1 MYINDYDF
9 GKKNFESVKKVAE
22 HFNNVGACTSSSA
35 NDIGV
40 SGSFMMSLVRM
51 GAANVVGKKEGF
63 MRIGSDYQGDLYRRY
78 EANLYV
84 LTITAS
90 DFWKRYVQGVE
101 RVCNEKKNAAECYVS
116 AAKNKLTEVEN
127 LLSKVNAIRI

>member
-1 MYINDYDF
+1 MYINEYDF

-22 HFNNVGACTSSSA
+22 HFNDVGACTPSSA
-35 NDIGV
+35 DDIGV
-40 SGSFMMSLVRM
+40 SGSFMMGLVRM
-51 GAANVVGKKEGF
+51 GAVRIVGKKECF
-63 MRIGSDYQGDLYRRY
+63 VSIGSDHRGDLYRRY

-90 DFWKRYVQGVE
+90 DFWNRYVRGVE
-101 RVCNEKKNAAECYVS
+101 RVCNENKRVAEVYVS
-116 AAKNKLTEVEN
+116 AAKGKLTEVET

>member
-9 GKKNFESVKKVAE
+9 GKKNFETVKKVAQ
-22 HFNNVGACTSSSA
+22 HFNNVGANCPSSA
-35 NDIGV
+35 TDMDV
-40 SGSFMMSLVRM
+40 SGSSMMSLVHL
-51 GAANVVGKKEGF
+51 GVAKVVGKKECF
-63 MRIGSDYQGDLYRRY
+63 VCVDERQQLYRRY

-101 RVCNEKKNAAECYVS
+101 RVCNENKQLAEVYVS
-116 AAKNKLTEVEN
+116 AARDKLREVEC
-127 LLSKVNAIRI
+127 LLDKVGRIRI